1 MKLNDL
7 LALIL
12 LGAVWGASFL
22 FIRVAVP
29 ALGPFLLMELR
40 VGLAALALAPFAVAL
55 GRVPEVRTRWKHFL
69 VVGLLNAAI
78 PFSLIAFAETNIT
91 ASLAAILNSTT
102 VLFSALVAAVWIG
115 DPLTS
120 RKISGVIMGVVGVA
134 VLVGLD
140 PLPLNSAVLLSV
152 GASLVA
158 ALFYAIAGNYAKQTF
173 SGVRPLTLAAG
184 QQTGAASLL
193 LLPAAATLPGEAP
206 PLAAALSALGLALLC
221 TAVAYLLYFTL
232 IANVGPTSTL
242 TVTFL
247 SPGFG
252 VLFSVLL
259 LGEPFNLG
267 TLAGLGIILLSVAL
281 VTGIGVSKGK
291 KRA

>member
-1 MKLNDL
+1 
-7 LALIL
+7 
-12 LGAVWGASFL
+12 
-22 FIRVAVP
+22 
-29 ALGPFLLMELR
+29 
-40 VGLAALALAPFAVAL
+40 
-55 GRVPEVRTRWKHFL
+55 
-69 VVGLLNAAI
+69 
-78 PFSLIAFAETNIT
+78 
-91 ASLAAILNSTT
+91 
-102 VLFSALVAAVWIG
+102 
-115 DPLTS
+115 
-120 RKISGVIMGVVGVA
+120 
-134 VLVGLD
+134 
-140 PLPLNSAVLLSV
+140 
-152 GASLVA
+152 
-158 ALFYAIAGNYAKQTF
+158 
-173 SGVRPLTLAAG
+173 
-184 QQTGAASLL
+184 
-193 LLPAAATLPGEAP
+193 AATLPGEAP

-252 VLFSVLL
+252 VLFGVLL